1 MTDSRIHE
9 QWAIF
14 LAAICGQTY
23 VQFASE
29 DGSFVVPS
37 PYTVQHIIRAK
48 SITNVWETFGFIL
61 ESTDEIIVAFRG
73 TVTTTNWIS
82 DAMASQ
88 KKFRYISDNCFTHRG
103 FTAIYSSAREELIRA
118 LGKLPPEKSMYV
130 TGHSLGAALATLCAV
145 DTAANTAFRS
155 PFLYTYGSP
164 RVGDPDFAK
173 ACASYVPDSWR
184 FANVF
189 DVVTLA
195 PPTVYKLPRRDKR
208 YYYSHV
214 RTLSQLSFQNGG
226 VGDNHVIGS
235 YYAELSKLDP
245 EFARRLNLAYPGFC
259 PVADSNR
266 NNRIEVSGFGA
277 IPRASDPVKL

>member
-14 LAAICGQTY
+14 LAAVCGQTY
-23 VQFASE
+23 VQFTSA

-118 LGKLPPEKSMYV
+118 LGKLPPEKSLYV

-173 ACASYVPDSWR
+173 ACAAYVPNSWR

>member
-1 MTDSRIHE
+1 MTDSKIHD
-9 QWAIF
+9 QRAIF
-14 LAAICGQTY
+14 LAAVCGQTY

-37 PYTVQHIIRAK
+37 PYTVSHIIRAK

-61 ESTDEIIVAFRG
+61 EAPEEIIIAFRG

-82 DAMASQ
+82 DALASQ

-103 FTAIYSSAREELIRA
+103 FTAIYSSAREELLRA
-118 LGKLPPEKSMYV
+118 LGKLPPEKILYV

-145 DTAANTAFRS
+145 DTAANTAFKS
-155 PFLYTYGSP
+155 PLLYTYGSP

-173 ACASYVPDSWR
+173 ACIAYVPNSWR
-184 FANVF
+184 FANTF

-195 PPTVYKLPRRDKR
+195 PPTVYKVPKRDKR
-208 YYYSHV
+208 YYYKHV
-214 RTLSQLSFQNGG
+214 KTLSPLSFQNGG

-235 YYAELSKLDP
+235 YYAELAKLDP

-259 PVADSNR
+259 PSDDTDR
-266 NNRIEVSGFGA
+266 ENRIKLNGFRA
-277 IPRASDPVKL
+277 VPYASDPLPR